1 MYKLP
6 VLPFHYEELEP
17 YIDTH
22 TIGLHYL
29 KHEKTYLDNLNKLLQ
44 KNGYDY
50 KYSME
55 ELIYHIDEFEDK
67 NDILFNLGG
76 VLNHILYFNS
86 IGPIKNIATG
96 KLLKKIN
103 EKYGSQEELWQK
115 IKVTA
120 LKLKGSG
127 YTFLVYKNEDID
139 IINLS
144 NQETPLLY
152 GMVPLF
158 NIDLWE
164 HAYYINYENDKSKY
178 LDNIKEIADFT
189 NASEIYEK
197 IA

>member
-76 VLNHILYFNS
+76 VLNRILYFNS
-86 IGPIKNIATG
+86 IGPIKTIATG
-96 KLLKKIN
+96 KLLKK
-103 EKYGSQEELWQK
+103 
-115 IKVTA
+115 
-120 LKLKGSG
+120 
-127 YTFLVYKNEDID
+127 
-139 IINLS
+139 
-144 NQETPLLY
+144 
-152 GMVPLF
+152 
-158 NIDLWE
+158 
-164 HAYYINYENDKSKY
+164 
-178 LDNIKEIADFT
+178 
-189 NASEIYEK
+189 
-197 IA
+197 